1 MNSPNPLKIAAV
13 ADFAASLYRSGDDS
27 AFGPDDEENRE
38 KAALKLAADTVFP
51 SQLHGVISPELRA
64 RLDAMTED
72 YAKILARID
81 QMAVEAEKKPKK
93 LRNRKTTR
101 SG

>member
-13 ADFAASLYRSGDDS
+13 ADFAASLYRSGDDA

-38 KAALKLAADTVFP
+38 KAALKLAADTLYP
-51 SQLHGVISPELRA
+51 AQLNGIISPELRA

-81 QMAVEAEKKPKK
+81 QMAAEADEKTKKP
-93 LRNRKTTR
+93 RDRKTTG
-101 SG
+101 SS